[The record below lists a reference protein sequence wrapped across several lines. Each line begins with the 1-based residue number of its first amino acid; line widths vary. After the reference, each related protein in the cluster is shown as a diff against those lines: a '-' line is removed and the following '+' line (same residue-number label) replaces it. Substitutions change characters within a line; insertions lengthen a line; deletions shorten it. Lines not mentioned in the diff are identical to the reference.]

1 MTPPPRLALRSA
13 LWLLLGGWIGAW
25 LLFGLVVAP
34 ISFSGLPSTELA
46 GMVVGPVLTAL
57 HLYGAVAGLALGLI
71 AAALGR
77 GSVMLALPLVM
88 AALCLYSH
96 FGLTAQISELR
107 EIAFGPTGNT
117 EAAVLWGQLHRS
129 SVTLFIAI
137 GIGALVLLG
146 LHVRAEGEPVGS

>member
-1 MTPPPRLALRSA
+1 MAPPLRFALRSA
-13 LWLLLGGWIGAW
+13 LWLFLGGWVGAW

-34 ISFSGLPSTELA
+34 VSFRTLPSTELA
-46 GMVVGPVLTAL
+46 GMVVSPVLMVL

-77 GSVMLALPLVM
+77 GSLMLALPLVM

-107 EIAFGPTGNT
+107 ELAFGPTGNT
-117 EAAVLWGQLHRS
+117 EAAVHWGQLHRNS
-129 SVTLFIAI
+129 MTLFIAI

-146 LHVRAEGEPVGS
+146 LHVHAEGDPVRS

>member
-1 MTPPPRLALRSA
+1 MAPPLRLALRSA

-34 ISFSGLPSTELA
+34 ISFRALPSTELA
-46 GMVVGPVLTAL
+46 GLVVGPVLTSL

-96 FGLTAQISELR
+96 FGLTAQIAELR
-107 EIAFGPTGNT
+107 QVAFGPTGNT

-146 LHVRAEGEPVGS
+146 LHVRAEGDPVGS